1 MSCSS
6 EPDGCSHTH
15 TRARSLTPDAL
26 QPLEL
31 PIAYCDDSS
40 VQHSYHEL
48 PEW

>member
-1 MSCSS
+1 MSCLP
-6 EPDGCSHTH
+6 EPDGCSH

-26 QPLEL
+26 LPLEL
-31 PIAYCDDSS
+31 PIDYCDDSS